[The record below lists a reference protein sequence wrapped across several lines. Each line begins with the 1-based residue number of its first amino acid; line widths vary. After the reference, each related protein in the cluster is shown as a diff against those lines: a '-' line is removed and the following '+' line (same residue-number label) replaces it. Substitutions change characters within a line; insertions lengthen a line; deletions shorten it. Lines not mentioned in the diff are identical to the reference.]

1 MINYYCIRLENQ
13 ISFAIQTEFEE
24 SANLPSPKTFTT
36 YPSRKMNAAGPQ
48 QHTKDKRLPGML
60 TYKVSHP
67 CRLRFGW
74 LHE

>member
-1 MINYYCIRLENQ
+1 MIYYYCIRLKNQ
-13 ISFAIQTEFEE
+13 TSFAIQTEFEE

-36 YPSRKMNAAGPQ
+36 YQPGKLNAVGPQ

-60 TYKVSHP
+60 TYQVGHP
-67 CRLRFGW
+67 CRLR